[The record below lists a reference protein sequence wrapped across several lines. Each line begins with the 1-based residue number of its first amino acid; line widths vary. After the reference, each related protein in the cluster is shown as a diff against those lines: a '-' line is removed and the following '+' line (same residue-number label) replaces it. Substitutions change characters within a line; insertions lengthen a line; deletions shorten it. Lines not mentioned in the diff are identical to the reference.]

1 MNEKKLDLNV
11 GDTVYYVTGHDAL
24 YSIRKT
30 RIDRVIKRIYILS
43 VLDEQPKKYAV
54 YSTEDGNLICQV
66 EPERSDEMDPS
77 QVFLTKGEAVLYVV
91 FLLNKEII
99 RQKTIIK
106 NAVQHLEE
114 AVRVLKTIE
123 KTGK

>member
-1 MNEKKLDLNV
+1 MNEKKLDLKV
-11 GDTVYYVTGHDAL
+11 GDTVFYVMGHDAL

-30 RIDRVIKRIYILS
+30 RIDRVIKRIYVLS

-77 QVFLTKGEAVLYVV
+77 QVFLTQEEAVLYVE

-114 AVRVLKTIE
+114 AERVLKTIE

>member
-54 YSTEDGNLICQV
+54 YLTEDGNLICQV
-66 EPERSDEMDPS
+66 EPERPDEMDPS
-77 QVFLTKGEAVLYVV
+77 QVFLTKEEAVLYVE

-123 KTGK
+123 NTRK

>member
-1 MNEKKLDLNV
+1 MNEKRLDLNV

-30 RIDRVIKRIYILS
+30 RIERVIKRIYILS

-77 QVFLTKGEAVLYVV
+77 QVFLKKEEAVLYVE

-106 NAVQHLEE
+106 NAEQHLEE